1 MKLKRNGKNYKKKT
15 ILNKEKNNLFFFYIN
30 LLVPYLDKLFY

>member
-1 MKLKRNGKNYKKKT
+1 MKLKRNGKKYKKKT
-15 ILNKEKNNLFFFYIN
+15 ILNNENNNLFFFYIN

>member
-15 ILNKEKNNLFFFYIN
+15 ILNNKNNNLFFFYIN

>member
-15 ILNKEKNNLFFFYIN
+15 ILNNENNNLFFFYIN